1 MYILGISAFYHDSAA
16 CLISDGEIIAAAQE
30 ERFTRKKHDQSFPTN
45 AIDFCLEQAGID
57 VNQLHQVTYYEQP
70 KVKFERILKTYVSEV
85 PKGYS
90 SFLRAMRLWVFD
102 KLWIKRYIKKHLGY
116 SGKVYFSAHHESH
129 AASAFYPSPFSESA
143 ILVMDGVGEWDTTSI
158 WEYKEGKLKKL
169 SSIQF
174 PHSIGLLYSAFTY
187 YTGFKVNSGEYKLM
201 GLAPYGKPIYK
212 QVILDHLVDLKED
225 GSFKLVMDYFNYTTG
240 FTMTNKKF
248 HDLFGR
254 VPRTP
259 ESKLT
264 QLDMDLAAS
273 IQAVTEEIVFRIA
286 THLQQ
291 RTKLNNLCLA
301 GGVALNCVSNGKL
314 LMNGPFENIWI
325 QPAAGDAGGALGS
338 AYHYWYSKL
347 GKKRTPSTSMDHQK
361 GSLLGTDYSNQNIEN
376 YLKDNDFSYM
386 YYERKDLSKEVAKLL
401 SKENVIGWFNG
412 KMEFGPRALGSRSIL
427 GDPRSPKMQ
436 KQMNLK
442 IKFRESFRPF
452 APIVLA
458 EKAKVW
464 FNFKGKELQEQ
475 FSSPYML
482 LVGEVNSSQVKLET
496 ENKLNGFERLDNINS
511 LIPAVTHVNGSARLQ
526 TVHLETNRDLHDLLK
541 SFEKETGCPVLIN
554 TSFNVRGEP
563 IVESPEDAYRCFM
576 RTDMD
581 FLVLGNFLLEKKNQP
596 VYEEKKDW
604 KTQFILD

>member
-1 MYILGISAFYHDSAA
+1 M
-16 CLISDGEIIAAAQE
+16 
-30 ERFTRKKHDQSFPTN
+30 
-45 AIDFCLEQAGID
+45 
-57 VNQLHQVTYYEQP
+57 
-70 KVKFERILKTYVSEV
+70 
-85 PKGYS
+85 
-90 SFLRAMRLWVFD
+90 
-102 KLWIKRYIKKHLGY
+102 
-116 SGKVYFSAHHESH
+116 
-129 AASAFYPSPFSESA
+129 
-143 ILVMDGVGEWDTTSI
+143 
-158 WEYKEGKLKKL
+158 
-169 SSIQF
+169 
-174 PHSIGLLYSAFTY
+174 
-187 YTGFKVNSGEYKLM
+187 NSGEYKLM

-212 QVILDHLVDLKED
+212 QSILDHLIDLKVD

-386 YYERKDLSKEVAKLL
+386 CYERKDLSKEVAKLL
-401 SKENVIGWFNG
+401 SNENVIGWFNG

-442 IKFRESFRPF
+442 
-452 APIVLA
+452 
-458 EKAKVW
+458 
-464 FNFKGKELQEQ
+464 N
-475 FSSPYML
+475 
-482 LVGEVNSSQVKLET
+482 
-496 ENKLNGFERLDNINS
+496 
-511 LIPAVTHVNGSARLQ
+511 
-526 TVHLETNRDLHDLLK
+526 
-541 SFEKETGCPVLIN
+541 
-554 TSFNVRGEP
+554 
-563 IVESPEDAYRCFM
+563 
-576 RTDMD
+576 
-581 FLVLGNFLLEKKNQP
+581 
-596 VYEEKKDW
+596 
-604 KTQFILD
+604 

>member
-57 VNQLHQVTYYEQP
+57 INQLHQVTYYEQP